1 MNASRRGMVP
11 SMEPTFLTIAEA
23 IEQTGR
29 SASTIRRI
37 IRTIADDA
45 THPNRDGVQPSV
57 KEVAAFKK
65 KGENF
70 TWLIRADL
78 LTQESSSAL
87 PKKKKSPSEVSPD
100 ILSILNRE
108 LELKSQQIE
117 KQWEVIHALN
127 DRLREGNILMGSLQK
142 RLAPPSESDYVR
154 SGASDETVVESAAV
168 KPSVDAS
175 TKPKKKLFGFL
186 RR

>member
-1 MNASRRGMVP
+1 MDASRRGMVP

-23 IEQTGR
+23 IEQTGK

-45 THPNRDGVQPSV
+45 NHPNRDGIEPSI

-70 TWLIRADL
+70 TWKIRADL
-78 LTQESSSAL
+78 LTQQTDSAL
-87 PKKKKSPSEVSPD
+87 TKKKKATSDVSPD
-100 ILSILNRE
+100 ILTILNKE
-108 LELKSQQIE
+108 LELKNQQIE

-142 RLAPPSESDYVR
+142 RLGPPPETPTTES
-154 SGASDETVVESAAV
+154 VVEATTTVPSTEAPV
-168 KPSVDAS
+168 KA
-175 TKPKKKLFGFL
+175 KRRLFAFL
-186 RR
+186 RG

>member
-45 THPNRDGVQPSV
+45 THPSRDGVQPSV
-57 KEVAAFKK
+57 KEVVAFKK

-78 LTQESSSAL
+78 LTQQSDAAL
-87 PKKKKSPSEVSPD
+87 TKKKKSASDASPD
-100 ILSILNRE
+100 ILTILNRE

-142 RLAPPSESDYVR
+142 RLAPPSDLQTTES
-154 SGASDETVVESAAV
+154 VVEGSSV
-168 KPSVDAS
+168 KSSVDAS
-175 TKPKKKLFGFL
+175 TQPKKKLFGFL

>member
-1 MNASRRGMVP
+1 MDASRRGMVP
-11 SMEPTFLTIAEA
+11 SMDTPFLSIAEA
-23 IEQTGR
+23 IEQTGK

-45 THPNRDGVQPSV
+45 THADREGVQPSV
-57 KEVAAFKK
+57 KEVIAFKK

-70 TWLIRADL
+70 AWKIREDILIRNSD
-78 LTQESSSAL
+78 SA
-87 PKKKKSPSEVSPD
+87 PTKKKKTGPDVSPD
-100 ILSILNRE
+100 ILTILNKE
-108 LELKSQQIE
+108 LDLKNHQIE

-142 RLAPPSESDYVR
+142 RLGPPLDMQ
-154 SGASDETVVESAAV
+154 GAETVVESSIT
-168 KPSVDAS
+168 KPSENAS
-175 TKPKKKLFGFL
+175 TPQKRKLFAFL

>member
-1 MNASRRGMVP
+1 MVA

-45 THPNRDGVQPSV
+45 HHPDRDGIHPSI

-70 TWLIRADL
+70 TWKIRADL
-78 LTQESSSAL
+78 LNQNSEPAL
-87 PKKKKSPSEVSPD
+87 SKKKKSTSDTSPD
-100 ILSILNRE
+100 ILTILNKE
-108 LELKSQQIE
+108 LELKNRQIE

-142 RLAPPSESDYVR
+142 RLGPPADIQAV
-154 SGASDETVVESAAV
+154 ETVVGGS
-168 KPSVDAS
+168 S
-175 TKPKKKLFGFL
+175 TKSSRKLFGWL
-186 RR
+186 RK

>member
-1 MNASRRGMVP
+1 MNASRRGMVA
-11 SMEPTFLTIAEA
+11 SMESTFLTIAEA

-37 IRTIADDA
+37 IRTIADNSE
-45 THPNRDGVQPSV
+45 HPDRDGVQPSV

-78 LTQESSSAL
+78 LQKQADAAH
-87 PKKKKSPSEVSPD
+87 PKKKKSTSEASPD
-100 ILSILNRE
+100 ILTILNRE
-108 LELKSQQIE
+108 LELKNQQIE

-154 SGASDETVVESAAV
+154 AGVTDETVVESAAV

>member
-1 MNASRRGMVP
+1 MPPEGGMVA

-23 IEQTGR
+23 IEQTGK

-45 THPNRDGVQPSV
+45 NHADRDGIQPSV

-70 TWLIRADL
+70 TWKIRADL
-78 LTQESSSAL
+78 LTQESNAAL
-87 PKKKKSPSEVSPD
+87 TKKKKTTSDVSPD
-100 ILSILNRE
+100 ILTILNKE
-108 LELKSQQIE
+108 LELKNQQIE

-142 RLAPPSESDYVR
+142 RLGPPADMQTTESVVEMAATKPSEE
-154 SGASDETVVESAAV
+154 ASA
-168 KPSVDAS
+168 
-175 TKPKKKLFGFL
+175 KKKRRLFAFM